1 VTPTPTGRTMSVS
14 ASYGTVRGTRTE
26 VLTTYIEC

>member
-1 VTPTPTGRTMSVS
+1 VGVS
-14 ASYGTVRGTRTE
+14 ASYNTPRGAYTQ